1 MATQLIL
8 NPENQPVFFEALEKL
23 GTPGALALAQ
33 MAKEFTE
40 ETDVTRIYRK
50 AAQLDA
56 YEDVQVDHTAA
67 VSAAEEGAW
76 VRGARIFQAGGWS
89 WWLTMA
95 GSNMDK
101 NQTKCI
107 LCCQLGTQAV

>member
-50 AAQLDA
+50 AVQLDA

-76 VRGARIFQAGGWS
+76 VSCWIWVECEALESSKREAGRGG
-89 WWLTMA
+89 
-95 GSNMDK
+95 
-101 NQTKCI
+101 
-107 LCCQLGTQAV
+107 

>member
-56 YEDVQVDHTAA
+56 YA

-76 VRGARIFQAGGWS
+76 VSCWIWVECEALESSKREAGRGG
-89 WWLTMA
+89 
-95 GSNMDK
+95 
-101 NQTKCI
+101 
-107 LCCQLGTQAV
+107 